1 MNMVLRGG
9 AVALFGTSIIS
20 QVAASSLNILYNTL
34 GYITY
39 GKTSNADIDTIKST
53 LNSMDLEV
61 NIKIVHEFI
70 MKKDKTDTELILENG
85 LNEIITKINK
95 QLENINNAI
104 LNHQLKWFSSYR
116 SFNVSSNMTE
126 LKELSTILNNRL
138 QMLILMATS
147 SSLSSTVRIPMI

>member
-1 MNMVLRGG
+1 MNIVLRGG
-9 AVALFGTSIIS
+9 AVALFSTSIIS
-20 QVAASSLNILYNTL
+20 QVAAGSLNILYNTL

-39 GKTSNADIDTIKST
+39 GKTSNADIETIKST
-53 LNSMDLEV
+53 LNSLDLEV
-61 NIKIVHEFI
+61 NIKIVNEFI
-70 MKKDKTDTELILENG
+70 MKTDKTDTELILENG

-95 QLENINNAI
+95 QLENINSAI

-138 QMLILMATS
+138 QMLILMATVS
-147 SSLSSTVRIPMI
+147 SSSNTIRIPLI

>member
-9 AVALFGTSIIS
+9 AVALFSTSIIS
-20 QVAASSLNILYNTL
+20 QVAAGSLNILYNTL

-39 GKTSNADIDTIKST
+39 GKTSNADIETIKST
-53 LNSMDLEV
+53 LNSLDLEV
-61 NIKIVHEFI
+61 NIKIVNEFI
-70 MKKDKTDTELILENG
+70 MKTDKTDTELILENG

-95 QLENINNAI
+95 QLENINSAI

-138 QMLILMATS
+138 QMLILMATVS
-147 SSLSSTVRIPMI
+147 SSSNTIRIPLI

>member
-9 AVALFGTSIIS
+9 AVALFSTSIIS
-20 QVAASSLNILYNTL
+20 QVAAGSLNILYNTL

-39 GKTSNADIDTIKST
+39 GKTSNADIETIKST
-53 LNSMDLEV
+53 LNSLDLEV
-61 NIKIVHEFI
+61 NIKIINEFI

-85 LNEIITKINK
+85 LNDIITKINK

-138 QMLILMATS
+138 QMLILMATVS
-147 SSLSSTVRIPMI
+147 SSSNTIRIPLI